1 MTDVGQKEKLTQQRV
16 IKLFTQELGYRYLG
30 DWKDRANNRNIE
42 ESLLTAWLEQRG
54 VSAALIGR
62 ALRQLDKAASLGEGR
77 NLYFANKDVYQ
88 LLRYGV
94 KDKESAGEQNQ
105 TIWLVD

>member
-30 DWKDRANNRNIE
+30 DWTDRANNRNIE
-42 ESLLTAWLEQRG
+42 EELLSKWLSERG
-54 VSAALIGR
+54 VSAALIAR
-62 ALRQLDKAASLGEGR
+62 ALRQPDKPASLGEGMH
-77 NLYFANKDVYQ
+77 LYYANKDVYQ

-105 TIWLVD
+105 T